1 MITKQE
7 LILAKKQRQLHVQKN
22 FYKDHFTWSQVDG
35 IYDLNNGINYSSFG
49 TMVIANKENIL
60 NNYQDLLDEVSK
72 AHDGEIQ
79 FGVIIIHF
87 INDNNNKID
96 DYDCL
101 KLSNKFYHDNPEKIP
116 SELTIK
122 DDGIEGWPDG
132 VWAPTIHFDPED
144 RFFIQGDGQ
153 TLWKIFDDSMNITDT
168 VTLGP
173 GDLAYI
179 PKGLLHSVD
188 SLSPRHSVTIAFSDD
203 PVISQA

>member
-1 MITKQE
+1 MITKQD
-7 LILAKKQRQLHVQKN
+7 LIFAKQQRQLHIIKN
-22 FYKDHFTWSQVDG
+22 FYDNHFTWSQLNR

-49 TMVIANKENIL
+49 TMTIANKENIL
-60 NNYQDLLDEVSK
+60 NNCQDLLDDISK
-72 AHDGEIQ
+72 AHNGEIK
-79 FGVIIIHF
+79 FGAIIIHF
-87 INDNNNKID
+87 INDNNNKIED
-96 DYDCL
+96 PDCL
-101 KLSNKFYHDNPEKIP
+101 KLSNKFYQDNPEKIP
-116 SELTIK
+116 SELTIR

-168 VTLGP
+168 VILEP

-203 PVISQA
+203 SEITQA